1 MRLPDSFLQEL
12 KDRNNILDVV
22 SGYVNLKRSGRT
34 MSGLCPFHGEKTP
47 SFHVNAEQGYFHCFG
62 CGAGGDVITFSR
74 RTAGTRPPPVS
85 GAGFT
90 RLTGKLPDFSTGAF
104 TVRKGKTLWPISGAG
119 GLPSGPS
126 NTSAWDTLL
135 IPVTL

>member
-62 CGAGGDVITFSR
+62 CGAGGNVITFVMEYENYSFR
-74 RTAGTRPPPVS
+74 EEIPCP
-85 GAGFT
+85 
-90 RLTGKLPDFSTGAF
+90 
-104 TVRKGKTLWPISGAG
+104 AG
-119 GLPSGPS
+119 GNGAAGGRPGRGRRPYPGQDLRG
-126 NTSAWDTLL
+126 
-135 IPVTL
+135 